1 MALISCEDCKKE
13 ISTMAVNCPNCGR
26 PNEKA
31 GIVTIEKTQK
41 KYKEKSVFGV
51 VLMLIAIGIGGTLLN
66 AGVES
71 RAGLF
76 LPFAIFVIGFIVWIR
91 SGVGKWY
98 DHG

>member
-1 MALISCEDCKKE
+1 MAIISCEDCKKE
-13 ISTMAVNCPNCGR
+13 ISTMAVTCPNCGR
-26 PNEKA
+26 PNENA

-51 VLMLIAIGIGGTLLN
+51 ALMLIAIGIGGTLLK

-71 RAGLF
+71 KAGLF
-76 LPFAIFVIGFIVWIR
+76 LPFAIFAIGFIVWIR